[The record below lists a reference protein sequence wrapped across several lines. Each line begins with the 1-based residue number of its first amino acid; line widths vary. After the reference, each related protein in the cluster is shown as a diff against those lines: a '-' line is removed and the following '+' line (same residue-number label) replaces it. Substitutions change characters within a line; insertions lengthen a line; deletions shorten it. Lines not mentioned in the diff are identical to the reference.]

1 MHQSSV
7 FLLVL
12 VCVNQDIVHVYC
24 DLSFPKFL
32 GKDGVHYGLESGR
45 GVGKAEK
52 HHSWFK

>member
-32 GKDGVHYGLESGR
+32 GKDGIHYGLESGR